1 MEPQFARTVAS
12 DGVSISWS
20 SVGDGPA
27 FVYLPSA
34 PFSDTTAEWSIPV
47 LRRAFEG
54 LARRLRL
61 VQFDA
66 RGTGRS
72 QRDVSDVSLEA
83 MLDDLSSVVAA
94 AGLERFAIL
103 GTYSAVTHAIAAA
116 ARWPDAVTH
125 LVLFGGAAR
134 GFVPMSGQ
142 ATQALLSLIERDWDT
157 FVESAAH
164 AWLGWPDREQGR
176 LAANWF
182 RSATS
187 AANARATF
195 QAASA
200 VDVTAD
206 CARVRCPALVLH
218 RIGAPPVSLATAA
231 ELADSLPRGRLE
243 VIPGTSASL
252 FFEDAEL
259 LAAAIADFVA
269 GPPSGRPRAA
279 AAGRATG
286 TTGRAGLTA
295 REVEVLR
302 LVAAG
307 ESNAEIAGRLGVTI
321 NTVERHLVNVYRKI
335 DARGRADA
343 TAYAIRSG
351 LA

>member
-1 MEPQFARTVAS
+1 MEPQFERTLAS

-116 ARWPDAVTH
+116 ARWPDSVTH

-164 AWLGWPDREQGR
+164 AWLGWPDPDQGR
-176 LAANWF
+176 LTANWF
-182 RSATS
+182 RSATT

-218 RIGAPPVSLATAA
+218 RVDAPPVSLETAA
-231 ELADSLPRGRLE
+231 DLADSLPNGRLE
-243 VIPGTSASL
+243 IIPGRSASL
-252 FFEDAEL
+252 FYEDADAL
-259 LAAAIADFVA
+259 VGLIDDFVTGSVSQVGA
-269 GPPSGRPRAA
+269 PRPRSGGARTSGR
-279 AAGRATG
+279 
-286 TTGRAGLTA
+286 GLTA

-307 ESNAEIAGRLGVTI
+307 ESNAEIGRRLGVTV

-343 TAYAIRSG
+343 TAYAVRNG

>member
-1 MEPQFARTVAS
+1 MEPQFARTRAP

-20 SVGDGPA
+20 RAGEGPA
-27 FVYLPSA
+27 LVYLPAA
-34 PFSDTTAEWSIPV
+34 PFSDTAAEWSIPV
-47 LRRAFEG
+47 LGRAFEG
-54 LARRLRL
+54 LARRVRL
-61 VQFDA
+61 IQFDA

-83 MLDDLSSVVAA
+83 MLGDLSAVADA

-103 GTYSAVTHAIAAA
+103 GSYSAVTHAIAAA
-116 ARWPDAVTH
+116 ARRPEAVSH

-142 ATQALLSLIERDWDT
+142 GTQALLSLIERDWDT

-164 AWLGWPDREQGR
+164 AWLGWPDPAQGR
-176 LAANWF
+176 LTANWF
-182 RSATS
+182 RSATT

-218 RIGAPPVSLATAA
+218 RVDAPPVSLETAA
-231 ELADSLPRGRLE
+231 DLADSLPNGRLE

-252 FFEDAEL
+252 FYEDANAL
-259 LAAAIADFVA
+259 VRLIGDFVTGTVA
-269 GPPSGRPRAA
+269 PRGAPRSRGGGA
-279 AAGRATG
+279 P
-286 TTGRAGLTA
+286 TTGRSPLTA

-307 ESNAEIAGRLGVTI
+307 ETNAEIGRRLGVTV

-343 TAYAIRSG
+343 TAYAIRNNI
-351 LA
+351 A

>member
-1 MEPQFARTVAS
+1 MLGDLTAVA
-12 DGVSISWS
+12 D
-20 SVGDGPA
+20 
-27 FVYLPSA
+27 
-34 PFSDTTAEWSIPV
+34 
-47 LRRAFEG
+47 
-54 LARRLRL
+54 
-61 VQFDA
+61 
-66 RGTGRS
+66 
-72 QRDVSDVSLEA
+72 
-83 MLDDLSSVVAA
+83 A

-103 GTYSAVTHAIAAA
+103 GSYSAVTHAIAAA
-116 ARWPDAVTH
+116 ARRPDAVSH

-164 AWLGWPDREQGR
+164 AWLGWPDPAQGR
-176 LAANWF
+176 LTANWF
-182 RSATS
+182 RSATT

-218 RIGAPPVSLATAA
+218 RVGAPPVSLETAA
-231 ELADSLPRGRLE
+231 DLADSLPDGRLE

-252 FFEDAEL
+252 FFEDADAL
-259 LAAAIADFVA
+259 VGLIGDFVTGAAAPVTRSA
-269 GPPSGRPRAA
+269 RPRGGAA
-279 AAGRATG
+279 P
-286 TTGRAGLTA
+286 TTGRASLTP

-307 ESNAEIAGRLGVTI
+307 ESNAEIGRRLGVTV
-321 NTVERHLVNVYRKI
+321 NTVERHVVNVYRKI

-343 TAYAIRSG
+343 TAYAVRNG